1 MREQQDGCSYKA
13 FVFIVFRLFLGLRLS
28 GRSLFLSIFLN
39 NILLLDEQNHAHK
52 GQQCVKDQTLV

>member
-28 GRSLFLSIFLN
+28 GRSLFLSIFLS
-39 NILLLDEQNHAHK
+39 NILLLNQQNHTYK
-52 GQQCVKDQTLV
+52 GKQCIED

>member
-28 GRSLFLSIFLN
+28 GRSLFLSIFLS

-52 GQQCVKDQTLV
+52 GKQCIED

>member
-39 NILLLDEQNHAHK
+39 NILLFNQQNHTYK
-52 GQQCVKDQTLV
+52 GKQCIED

>member
-28 GRSLFLSIFLN
+28 RRSLFLSIFLN
-39 NILLLDEQNHAHK
+39 NILLLNQQNHTYK
-52 GQQCVKDQTLV
+52 SKQCIED